1 MHPSFGM
8 INWALCMSESTQ
20 SFPGPFESEHPHQV
34 WIITPPRQRWW
45 LYVLF
50 FVLTM
55 LSTLVVGARMQY
67 NFMQHQPVFSLN
79 DDTVSLFPIGWI
91 LHNPSNLLLGLPF
104 SLTLMLI
111 LFAHEMGHYLYARHY
126 RVYATPPFFVPFPS
140 LIGTLGAFIR
150 IKSPIPSRAALFDIG
165 IAGPIAGFIPACIA
179 LLVGLSLSRPIA
191 GSPAPTFQL
200 GFPLAFHLA
209 GQLLRIGVPLTAVSL
224 HPVAAAAWVG
234 LFATALNLLPGGQLD
249 GGHIIFSITP
259 SLHRWISVLTVVAL
273 VPLAKYFWTG
283 WFLWAV
289 LLAMTARH
297 PVVPRY
303 PDVTGRRRGVAALG
317 LVILVF
323 SFTPAPFTH
332 SSGREVWP
340 ELRDD
345 ARGALHDLR
354 DGVRHLLHRK

>member
-1 MHPSFGM
+1 
-8 INWALCMSESTQ
+8 MSEPTPL
-20 SFPGPFESEHPHQV
+20 FPPVPETERPQEV

-50 FVLTM
+50 FALTM
-55 LSTLVVGARMQY
+55 FSTVVVGARMQY

-79 DDTVSLFPIGWI
+79 DDSVSLFPLGWV
-91 LHNPSNLLLGLPF
+91 LQKPSHLLLGLPF
-104 SLTLMLI
+104 SLTLMFI

-165 IAGPIAGFIPACIA
+165 IAGPIAGFIPACVA
-179 LLVGLSLSRPIA
+179 LLVGISLSHPIA
-191 GSPAPTFQL
+191 GSAASDVQL

-209 GQLLRIGVPLTAVSL
+209 ARLLHIATPLSALSL
-224 HPVAAAAWVG
+224 HPIAAAAWVG
-234 LFATALNLLPGGQLD
+234 MFATALNLLPGGQLD
-249 GGHIIFSITP
+249 GGHIVFSISP
-259 SLHRWISVLTVVAL
+259 SLHRWISLLTVVAL
-273 VPLAKYFWTG
+273 VPFGKYLWTG

-289 LLAMTARH
+289 LLAITGRH
-297 PVVPRY
+297 PRVPRY
-303 PDVTGRRRGVAALG
+303 PEVYGWRRALALGAALM
-317 LVILVF
+317 LAL

-340 ELRDD
+340 
-345 ARGALHDLR
+345 
-354 DGVRHLLHRK
+354 